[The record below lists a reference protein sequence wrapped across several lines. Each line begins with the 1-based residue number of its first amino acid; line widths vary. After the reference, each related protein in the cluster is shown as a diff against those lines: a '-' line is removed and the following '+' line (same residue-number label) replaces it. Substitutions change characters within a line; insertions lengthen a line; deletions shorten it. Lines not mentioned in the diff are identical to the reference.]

1 VTNLLYYNG
10 FSRECK
16 GFWPFA
22 AHWFPGAAGHGYTG
36 VKEDRMKISLSDRG
50 HDVYLDAYFPRNA
63 GHAGHSGLGGRTGVL
78 LPAVLICPGGGYRVV
93 GTTEGRPV
101 ADKFNEA
108 GYAAF
113 ILNYTVGERA
123 SFGAGGF
130 KDFAP
135 MLDLKAAMC
144 LLHERADEYG
154 IDAGRIVLAGFSAGG
169 HLAAAYC
176 LSPDGATA
184 ADGAG
189 SSSLPA
195 ALLLTYA
202 MGGGADSGGVGKPQ
216 PAYDVARMPYAT
228 DPAVRALPVFLWHGK
243 DDQMVPYE
251 VSKRLDQRLTSE
263 HMEHK
268 FLLLEHG
275 VHARPFADPSWFP
288 VALNWL
294 KNHEKP

>member
-1 VTNLLYYNG
+1 
-10 FSRECK
+10 
-16 GFWPFA
+16 
-22 AHWFPGAAGHGYTG
+22 
-36 VKEDRMKISLSDRG
+36 MKIPLSDRG
-50 HDVYLDAYFPRNA
+50 GDVYLDAYFPQGG
-63 GHAGHSGLGGRTGVL
+63 GHADAL
-78 LPAVLICPGGGYRVV
+78 LPAVLICPGGGYHVV

-130 KDFAP
+130 RDFAP
-135 MLDLKAAMC
+135 MLDLKAAMR
-144 LLHERADEYG
+144 LLHEKADEYG
-154 IDAGRIVLAGFSAGG
+154 IDEGRIVLAGFSAGG

-176 LSPDGATA
+176 LSPDGAVA
-184 ADGAG
+184 ADDVAVPVGAG
-189 SSSLPA
+189 PSPLPA

-202 MGGGADSGGVGKPQ
+202 MGGGPDSGGAGKPQ
-216 PAYDVARMPYAT
+216 PAYEIAGMPYAE
-228 DPAVRALPVFLWHGK
+228 DPAVRALPVFFWHGR

-251 VSKRLDQRLTSE
+251 VSERLDRRLTRE
-263 HMEHK
+263 HIEHK

-288 VALNWL
+288 VALDWL
-294 KNHEKP
+294 KNHEIS